1 MTGVLIASNFIENA
15 LITYGIINPVIGGFG
30 VPIVSAMLIVAIL
43 WLFKK
48 YAKAEVAV

>member
-30 VPIVSAMLIVAIL
+30 VPIVSAVLIVFIL

-48 YAKAEVAV
+48 YAKTEVSL